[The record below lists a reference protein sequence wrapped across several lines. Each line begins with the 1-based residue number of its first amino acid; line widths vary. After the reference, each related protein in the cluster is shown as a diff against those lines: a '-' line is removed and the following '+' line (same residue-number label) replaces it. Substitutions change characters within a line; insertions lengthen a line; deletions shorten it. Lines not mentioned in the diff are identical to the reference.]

1 MRETEYLNVMPL
13 QRQVPNLARGILAR
27 KLQYKE
33 FHNRQKSIFRA
44 WSLEF
49 IYRFVQLSP

>member
-13 QRQVPNLARGILAR
+13 QRKVPNLARGILAR